1 MNKNNRRNFLKNT
14 TLATIGLSSAATS
27 AKGSRLQQNNTPNCA
42 PTTLDYFGEGP
53 FYSDNPPTL
62 IYNKLQGTNENGEP
76 LIISGRVLD
85 LSCNKYIPNA
95 KIDIWHAQPNGDYDN
110 NGFNFRGVTQ
120 SNEQG
125 FYLFETLKP
134 GKYLNGNQFR
144 PSHIHFK
151 ITAPGFSTLT
161 TQLYFEGDEDIP
173 IDAAASITS
182 GNFDASNRI
191 ISLQKNTA
199 NQLEGTW
206 DIVINGE
213 GLPTGIVDLHINK
226 GMIYELL
233 PTPFSKKLTIKYG
246 VFKASKVA
254 ISVYNLMGKQ
264 ISNLESSTMS
274 PGKYEAYWEVP
285 DTIPQGHYFVAL
297 SINDLQVHY
306 LKALK
311 HS

>member
-14 TLATIGLSSAATS
+14 TLATIGLSSTAIAVKGKKPQQYNTTDCAA
-27 AKGSRLQQNNTPNCA
+27 
-42 PTTLDYFGEGP
+42 TTLDYYGEGP

-62 IYNKLQGTNENGEP
+62 MYNKLQGSDENGEP
-76 LIISGRVLD
+76 LVISGRVLD

-95 KIDIWHAQPNGDYDN
+95 KIDIWHASPNGDYDN
-110 NGFNFRGVTQ
+110 DGFNFRGVTQ

-134 GKYLNGNQFR
+134 GKYLNGSQFR

-173 IDAAASITS
+173 ADAAASINS
-182 GNFDASNRI
+182 GNFDASKRI

-199 NQLEGTW
+199 NQFEGTW
-206 DIVINGE
+206 DIVVDGE
-213 GLPTGIVDLHINK
+213 GLPVGIADLHINN

-233 PTPFSKKLTIKYG
+233 PTPFSKTLTIKYG
-246 VFKASKVA
+246 VFKPAKVA
-254 ISVYNLMGKQ
+254 ISVYNLLGKE
-264 ISNLESSTMS
+264 ISKLESSVMS

-285 DTIPQGHYFVAL
+285 DTLLKGHYFVAL

-311 HS
+311 H

>member
-1 MNKNNRRNFLKNT
+1 MNKKDRRNFLKNT
-14 TLATIGLSSAATS
+14 TLATIGLSS
-27 AKGSRLQQNNTPNCA
+27 TPVLTKANKMIQDNPADCE

-53 FYSDNPPTL
+53 FYSDNPPNLTD
-62 IYNKLQGTNENGEP
+62 NKIQGAAISGEP
-76 LIISGRVLD
+76 LIISGRVFD

-95 KIDIWHAQPNGDYDN
+95 KIDIWHADPSGQYDN
-110 NGFNFRGVTQ
+110 QGFNFRGVTT

-151 ITAPGFSTLT
+151 ITPPDFNTLT

-173 IDAAASITS
+173 SDAAASIDS
-182 GNFDASNRI
+182 GNFDASQRI
-191 ISLQKNTA
+191 IPLQKNA
-199 NQLEGTW
+199 VGQLEGTW

-213 GLPTGIVDLHINK
+213 GLPVGINDLHIDK
-226 GMIYELL
+226 GIIYQLF
-233 PTPFSKKLTIKYG
+233 PTPFSNLLTIKYG
-246 VFKASKVA
+246 VFKKAKVA
-254 ISVYNLMGKQ
+254 VSVYNITGERVSKLNNSEM
-264 ISNLESSTMS
+264 T

-285 DTIPQGHYFVAL
+285 DTLAKGHYFVSL

-311 HS
+311 Q